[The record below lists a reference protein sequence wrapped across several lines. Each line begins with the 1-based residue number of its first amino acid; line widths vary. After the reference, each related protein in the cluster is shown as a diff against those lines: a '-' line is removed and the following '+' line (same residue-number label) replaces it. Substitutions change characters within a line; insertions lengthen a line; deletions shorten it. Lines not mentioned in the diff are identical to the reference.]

1 MVDKRGL
8 PPLPPEE
15 LSRGD
20 TPVTIRGVTYQLWQV
35 AHLYGVEVVSPGGG
49 AGARASDVLRAE
61 GEEVEEK
68 KEAVGKL
75 RCPDSALPPYSPRA
89 LSEFPTLSESQA
101 CSEFQAL
108 SEFQTRSEF
117 PALNVCP
124 RPASNPSDPVRTFVS
139 FPS

>member
-1 MVDKRGL
+1 MVDKCGL

-89 LSEFPTLSESQA
+89 LSEFPTLSESQPSA
-101 CSEFQAL
+101 SPK
-108 SEFQTRSEF
+108 
-117 PALNVCP
+117 PA
-124 RPASNPSDPVRTFVS
+124 ASSKPSASSKPVAS
-139 FPS
+139 SQP